1 MKERL
6 NAKDFDSYYRLRVA
20 LDALRD
26 AVLVQYALCK
36 SGGGRKRFTETVE
49 QGVDSFLGKVVQT
62 PQFKQQWLEQNETF
76 LALVSESIDGSGCP
90 PGFVEVDGRCVR
102 VP

>member
-6 NAKDFDSYYRLRVA
+6 DTNDFDSYYRLREA

-36 SGGGRKRFTETVE
+36 SGDDRKNFTETVE
-49 QGVDSFLGKVVQT
+49 KAVDRFLERVVQT
-62 PQFKQQWLEQNETF
+62 PQFKRDWLAQNETF
-76 LALVSESIDGSGCP
+76 LALVSDSKNGSGCP

>member
-6 NAKDFDSYYRLRVA
+6 NAKDFDSYYRLREA

-36 SGGGRKRFTETVE
+36 TGGDRKKFTETVE
-49 QGVDSFLGKVVQT
+49 QGVDRFLEQVVQT
-62 PQFKQQWLEQNETF
+62 PQFKHEWLEQNETF
-76 LALVSESIDGSGCP
+76 LALVSGSIDGSGCP